1 MSTAGHP
8 SSDKDSAR
16 TGVPRILV
24 GVDGSEDGLR
34 AVRYG
39 ARAALVMDGAL
50 HLVHAVDDAVLAGA
64 WGVVY
69 DPRALEEAGAQA
81 NGTAMEAAVELG
93 LPRERIDSEV
103 VLGNA
108 AAVLSRM
115 SEQAALM
122 VVGRR
127 SVSGLER
134 MFIGS
139 TSVALADASHC
150 PLVVVSQAATP
161 QPTGGLQ
168 RVAVAVDAQSH
179 SPATLEWAFRE
190 AGQRGAL
197 LEVVHVLPGAAGSED
212 QQVRELARRE
222 IERIL
227 APLREAHPSVEVEL
241 TVVHGSPV
249 EVLVDVSSQVDLL
262 VLGVQKPK
270 LLGIHLG
277 GVMRAVLAHAQ
288 APVVLVR

>member
-1 MSTAGHP
+1 MSTGHA
-8 SSDKDSAR
+8 SSEGQSLQTDR
-16 TGVPRILV
+16 PRILV

-39 ARAALVMDGAL
+39 TRAALAMDGTL

-81 NGTAMEAAVELG
+81 NDAAAEAAAELG
-93 LPRERIDSEV
+93 LAPERVDSEV

-115 SEQAALM
+115 SEQSALL

-161 QPTGGLQ
+161 QPTGGLH
-168 RVAVAVDAQSH
+168 RIAVAIDAQTH
-179 SPATLEWAFRE
+179 SPTTLGWAFRE
-190 AGQRGAL
+190 AEQRDAS
-197 LEVVHVLPGAAGSED
+197 LEVVHVAPHASGGD
-212 QQVRELARRE
+212 DHQVREAARQG
-222 IERIL
+222 IEEIL
-227 APLREAHPSVEVEL
+227 APLRRAHPGVEAQ
-241 TVVHGSPV
+241 VVVSQGSPV
-249 EVLVDVSSQVDLL
+249 DVLVDLSSQVDLL